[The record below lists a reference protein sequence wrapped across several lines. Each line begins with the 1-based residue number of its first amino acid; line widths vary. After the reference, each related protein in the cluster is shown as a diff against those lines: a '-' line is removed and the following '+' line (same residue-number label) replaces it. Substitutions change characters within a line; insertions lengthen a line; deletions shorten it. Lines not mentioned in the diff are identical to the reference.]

1 MQIGGLVNTIF
12 KAFAAGVFL
21 ITPLVCPEFLR
32 LDVAVG
38 WVVPVSAKST
48 DYTVF
53 IIGMAVHLS
62 CAVF

>member
-12 KAFAAGVFL
+12 KAFAAGIFL

-32 LDVAVG
+32 LDIAVG

-48 DYTVF
+48 DRIVF
-53 IIGMAVHLS
+53 IA
-62 CAVF
+62 